1 MFYLQGLIRSYF
13 LAIQLRFVMILVY
26 HAAFQASFSTS
37 LENYNF
43 DFNLMLVC
51 LENRYSPSTCV
62 YTAEL
67 RNSRRTSI
75 AGKVASIVG
84 IKAQFRV
91 IRTVLFVIR
100 KIEHIG
106 PYKQN

>member
-1 MFYLQGLIRSYF
+1 
-13 LAIQLRFVMILVY
+13 MILVY

-62 YTAEL
+62 YTHAEL
-67 RNSRRTSI
+67 RNNRRTST
-75 AGKVASIVG
+75 AEKVASIVG